1 MQPPLRIETQRRFIE
16 QRAEELLER
25 VNQMDEE
32 ELRWTVRVF
41 ADCLSAGER
50 AAHLGEYSEYWS
62 LEQLRRFVQNFI
74 QQYTE
79 LALEDLRSKAATQG
93 TQLAELTNEELQG
106 MSLAKKW
113 NLLVKDPGGLRPDQ
127 VRREL
132 ARLFMCKSFELFHD
146 VGLSEAVV
154 EFPAYHR
161 VRDALERADD
171 EAVEHLLRM
180 VLGGLTGL
188 NHDNPEEVGAALTAI
203 REAIGETSGI
213 RVSVDQLFVDQM
225 VRLPQEQPN
234 EPLKSAPREV
244 SQAMSGMSAED
255 LAVTFLVLTDL
266 MSLQEWE
273 EHLLPLQHT
282 YGSLAAIP
290 PGSLRCL
297 LSRLVNRIGD
307 RRITDSV
314 ERYRSGR
321 LMVER
326 RVDQGV
332 WKALSFS
339 ERLAIL
345 EKDNRAMDI
354 TQVARHI
361 AKIFFSYH
369 YDVLFDIGFHVDLLR
384 VPGYQDLLNRLIA
397 ASPGGP
403 HGHVA
408 WPQFEELTR
417 SVTRMMLELESLAS
431 EARPVRLQE
440 IRSLIAAALDC
451 ADGLLYPSSREG
463 RA

>member
-1 MQPPLRIETQRRFIE
+1 MQPPVRIEAQGRLIQ
-16 QRAEELLER
+16 QRAEELLAR

-32 ELRWTVRVF
+32 ELRWTVRIF
-41 ADCLSAGER
+41 ADCLSPAER
-50 AAHLGEYSEYWS
+50 AAHLGEYSEHWS
-62 LEQLRRFVQNFI
+62 LEQLRRFAPGFVQR
-74 QQYTE
+74 YTE
-79 LALEDLRSKAATQG
+79 LALEDLKSKAASPG
-93 TQLAELTNEELQG
+93 TQLAKLTNEELQS
-106 MSLAKKW
+106 MSLAEKW
-113 NLLVKDPGGLRPDQ
+113 NLVAKNPGELRPDQ
-127 VRREL
+127 ARREL

-154 EFPAYHR
+154 EFPAYHQ
-161 VRDALERADD
+161 VRDALEREGD
-171 EAVEHLLRM
+171 ELVENLLQR
-180 VLGGLTGL
+180 VLGGFARLSHG
-188 NHDNPEEVGAALTAI
+188 NPEEVGSALAEI
-203 REAIGETSGI
+203 REAIGEAVGI
-213 RVSVDQLFVDQM
+213 RVSADQLFVDQM
-225 VRLPQEQPN
+225 VRLPQDRPDA
-234 EPLKSAPREV
+234 PLKSAPRQA
-244 SQAMSGMSAED
+244 SQAISGMSAED

-266 MSLQEWE
+266 MSLKEWE

-321 LMVER
+321 LMVEPKI
-326 RVDQGV
+326 DGGA

-345 EKDNRAMDI
+345 EKDNRGMDI

-361 AKIFFSYH
+361 AKIVFSYH
-369 YDVLFDIGFHVDLLR
+369 YDVLFDAGFHVDLLR
-384 VPGYQDLLNRLIA
+384 VPSYQDLINRLIA
-397 ASPGGP
+397 SCPDGS
-403 HGHVA
+403 HGHIA
-408 WPQFEELTR
+408 WPQFDELTR
-417 SVTRMMLELESLAS
+417 SVTRMMLELESLAP
-431 EARPVRLQE
+431 EARPVRFQE

-451 ADGLLYPSSREG
+451 TDGLLYPSDKEG